1 MFEDIVSALL
11 TRFLGE
17 YIEGVSAKDLS
28 ISVLRP
34 IEMNNLVFPV
44 SGGGQGLP
52 GALPPHAHYFP

>member
-44 SGGGQGLP
+44 SGDGQGLP
-52 GALPPHAHYFP
+52 GALPPHTHYFP